1 MSVIRLNET
10 KFDNETSTGTTL
22 VDFYA
27 DWCGPCKAMGPTL
40 KAFQDISDVPL
51 VKIDVDKERELAMKY
66 DVRGI
71 PCFIYFEDGVAK
83 SRASGRQSL
92 QQLKELCA

>member
-1 MSVIRLNET
+1 MIPNEG
-10 KFDNETSTGTTL
+10 KVL

-40 KAFQDISDVPL
+40 SAFQQASDVPL
-51 VKIDVDKERELAMKY
+51 VKINVDQERDIAMKY

-71 PCFIYFEDGVAK
+71 PCFIYIEDGVAK
-83 SRASGRQSL
+83 ARASGVQSL
-92 QQLKELCA
+92 QQLKNLTK

>member
-1 MSVIRLNET
+1 MIPTEGKV
-10 KFDNETSTGTTL
+10 L

-40 KAFQDISDVPL
+40 DAFQQVSDVPL
-51 VKIDVDKERELAMKY
+51 VKINVDQEREIATKY

-71 PCFIYFEDGVAK
+71 PCFIYFEDGIAK
-83 SRASGRQSL
+83 ARATGVQSL
-92 QQLKELCA
+92 QQLKNLTK